1 MSVISS
7 KHKEF
12 RNVIRTMTDDSDI
25 IRLCE
30 EYSRKAERMEAVCQE
45 RQRQAEVILAES
57 RENAQKCVSGRF
69 FYSSK

>member
-12 RNVIRTMTDDSDI
+12 RHVICTMTDDSGI

-45 RQRQAEVILAES
+45 RQRSFWLKAE
-57 RENAQKCVSGRF
+57 RMRKNAFLGDF
-69 FYSSK
+69 FIPPND